1 VDTPA
6 QETSTLPPEVREAV
20 DRAEEG
26 EFAFVMGALVGA
38 VERAV
43 QPAAGYPAHGAACIC
58 STCDLRRALR
68 RYNEVAV
75 AQNRY
80 WLAGPVRS

>member
-1 VDTPA
+1 M
-6 QETSTLPPEVREAV
+6 

-26 EFAFVMGALVGA
+26 EFAFVVGALVGA

-43 QPAAGYPAHGAACIC
+43 RPAEGYPAHGSACIC
-58 STCDLRRALR
+58 STCDLRRALS

-80 WLAGPVRS
+80 WPTGPKRDS